1 MRKLEAAPLRAPA
14 GPEDICFASH
24 VPDSSAV
31 STLAH
36 PTYIP
41 VESLPHAI

>member
-1 MRKLEAAPLRAPA
+1 MWNLEARLTLDQRTV
-14 GPEDICFASH
+14 CFASH